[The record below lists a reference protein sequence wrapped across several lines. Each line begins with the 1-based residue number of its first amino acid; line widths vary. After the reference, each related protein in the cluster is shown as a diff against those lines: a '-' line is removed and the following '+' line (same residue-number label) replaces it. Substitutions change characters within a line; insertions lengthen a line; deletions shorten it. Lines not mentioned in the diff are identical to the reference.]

1 MVNLYFFSSSLEKEA
16 HIAKTLASEMN
27 ALVFNEISYF
37 FKLMIIIHLLH
48 RKKHGINL
56 NTTRD
61 KFTDYM
67 KEPQKLPQGPWT
79 AL

>member
-1 MVNLYFFSSSLEKEA
+1 
-16 HIAKTLASEMN
+16 MN

-37 FKLMIIIHLLH
+37 FKLMIIVHLLH